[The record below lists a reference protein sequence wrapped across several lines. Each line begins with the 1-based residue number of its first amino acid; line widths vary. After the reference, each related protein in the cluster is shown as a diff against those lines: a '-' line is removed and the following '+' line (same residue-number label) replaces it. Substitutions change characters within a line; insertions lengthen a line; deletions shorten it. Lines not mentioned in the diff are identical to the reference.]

1 MLDDKAQ
8 LEKGM
13 QILGFENTPQ
23 IISKLLI
30 YKELLIKWNNS
41 FNLTSVKNTEIVTH
55 HFLDCLAVIPFIKS
69 STLLDVGTGAGL
81 PGIVIAIVNPDI
93 KVSLIDKVGKKI
105 TFIKRIIAELEI
117 KNIETYHD
125 RVELLTSEE
134 KYDGIISRAFSNM
147 EVFIKSTKHLIKSQ
161 GVWYGMK
168 SKKILDDE
176 MVNINDPWA
185 LEKLDVPFLQAER
198 YLVKVSSS

>member
-93 KVSLIDKVGKKI
+93 KVSLVDKVGKKI
-105 TFIKRIIAELEI
+105 NFIKRIIAELEI
-117 KNIETYHD
+117 KNIEPYHD

-147 EVFIKSTKHLIKSQ
+147 EVFIKSTKHLIKRQ

-176 MVNINDPWA
+176 MVSINDPWA
-185 LEKLDVPFLQAER
+185 LEKLDIPFLEAER

>member
-1 MLDDKAQ
+1 LLDDKAQ

-13 QILGFENTPQ
+13 QILGFENIPQ

-69 STLLDVGTGAGL
+69 SRLLDVGTGAGL

-176 MVNINDPWA
+176 MININDPWA

>member
-125 RVELLTSEE
+125 RVEFLASEE

-176 MVNINDPWA
+176 MININDPWA

>member
-41 FNLTSVKNTEIVTH
+41 FNLTSVKNKEIVTH

-69 STLLDVGTGAGL
+69 SRLLDVGTGAGL

-176 MVNINDPWA
+176 MININDPWT

>member
-13 QILGFENTPQ
+13 QILGFENIPQ

-30 YKELLIKWNNS
+30 YKDLLVKWNNS

-176 MVNINDPWA
+176 MININDPWA

>member
-13 QILGFENTPQ
+13 QILGFENIPQ

-117 KNIETYHD
+117 KNIETYHE

-176 MVNINDPWA
+176 MININDPWA
-185 LEKLDVPFLQAER
+185 LEKLDIPFLQAER

>member
-1 MLDDKAQ
+1 LLDDKAQ

-13 QILGFENTPQ
+13 QILGFENIPQ

-30 YKELLIKWNNS
+30 YKKLLIKWNNS

-55 HFLDCLAVIPFIKS
+55 QFLDCLAVIPFIKS

-105 TFIKRIIAELEI
+105 TFIKRINAELEI

-176 MVNINDPWA
+176 MININDPWT

>member
-13 QILGFENTPQ
+13 QILGFENIPQ

-185 LEKLDVPFLQAER
+185 LEKLDIPFLQAER

>member
-55 HFLDCLAVIPFIKS
+55 HFLDSLAVIPFIKS

-176 MVNINDPWA
+176 MININDPWT

>member
-13 QILGFENTPQ
+13 QILGFENIPQ

-55 HFLDCLAVIPFIKS
+55 HFLDCLAVIPFINS
-69 STLLDVGTGAGL
+69 SRLLDVGTGAGL

-93 KVSLIDKVGKKI
+93 KVSLVDKVGKKI

-147 EVFIKSTKHLIKSQ
+147 EVFIKSTKHLIKTQ

-176 MVNINDPWA
+176 MININDPWA

>member
-13 QILGFENTPQ
+13 QILGFENIPQ
-23 IISKLLI
+23 IIIKLLI
-30 YKELLIKWNNS
+30 FKGLLVKWNNS
-41 FNLTSVKNTEIVTH
+41 FNLTSVTNKEIVTH

-93 KVSLIDKVGKKI
+93 KVSLVDKVGKKI
-105 TFIKRIIAELEI
+105 NFIKRIIAELEI
-117 KNIETYHD
+117 KNIEPYHD

-147 EVFIKSTKHLIKSQ
+147 EVFIKSTKHLIKRQ

-176 MVNINDPWA
+176 MVSINDPWA
-185 LEKLDVPFLQAER
+185 LEKLDIPFLEAER

>member
-13 QILGFENTPQ
+13 QILGFENIPQ

-30 YKELLIKWNNS
+30 YKELLMKWNNS

-69 STLLDVGTGAGL
+69 SRLLDVGTGAGL

-117 KNIETYHD
+117 KNIETYHE

-176 MVNINDPWA
+176 MININDPWV
-185 LEKLDVPFLQAER
+185 LEKLDIPFFTG
-198 YLVKVSSS
+198 

>member
-13 QILGFENTPQ
+13 QILGFENIPQ

-30 YKELLIKWNNS
+30 YKELLMKWNNS

-69 STLLDVGTGAGL
+69 SRLLDVGTGAGL

-176 MVNINDPWA
+176 MININDPWV
-185 LEKLDVPFLQAER
+185 LEKLDIPFLKAER

>member
-13 QILGFENTPQ
+13 QILGFENIPQ

-30 YKELLIKWNNS
+30 YKELLMKWNNS

-93 KVSLIDKVGKKI
+93 KLSLIDKVGKKI

-147 EVFIKSTKHLIKSQ
+147 EVFIKSTKHLIKRQ

-176 MVNINDPWA
+176 MVSINDPWA
-185 LEKLDVPFLQAER
+185 LEKLDVPFLEAER

>member
-1 MLDDKAQ
+1 LLDDKAQ

-41 FNLTSVKNTEIVTH
+41 FNLTSVTNKEIVTH

-93 KVSLIDKVGKKI
+93 KVSLVDKVGKKI
-105 TFIKRIIAELEI
+105 NFIKRIIAELEI
-117 KNIETYHD
+117 KNIEPYHD

-147 EVFIKSTKHLIKSQ
+147 EVFIKSTKHLIKRQ

-176 MVNINDPWA
+176 MVSINDPWA
-185 LEKLDVPFLQAER
+185 LEKLDIPFLEAER

>member
-13 QILGFENTPQ
+13 QILGFENIPQ

-69 STLLDVGTGAGL
+69 SRLLDVGTGAGL

-147 EVFIKSTKHLIKSQ
+147 EVFIKSTKHLIKTQ

-176 MVNINDPWA
+176 MININDPWA

>member
-13 QILGFENTPQ
+13 QILGFENIPQ

-30 YKELLIKWNNS
+30 YKKLLIKWNNS

-105 TFIKRIIAELEI
+105 TFIKRINAELEI

-147 EVFIKSTKHLIKSQ
+147 EVFIKSTKHLIKSR

-168 SKKILDDE
+168 SKKFLDDE
-176 MVNINDPWA
+176 MININDPWT

>member
-13 QILGFENTPQ
+13 QILGFENIPQ

-30 YKELLIKWNNS
+30 YKELLMKWNNS
-41 FNLTSVKNTEIVTH
+41 FNLTSVKNSEIVTH

-69 STLLDVGTGAGL
+69 SRLLDVGTGAGL

-176 MVNINDPWA
+176 MININDPWV
-185 LEKLDVPFLQAER
+185 LEKLDIPFLQAER

>member
-69 STLLDVGTGAGL
+69 SRLLDVGTGAGL

-117 KNIETYHD
+117 KNIEPYHD

-147 EVFIKSTKHLIKSQ
+147 EVFIKSTKHLIKNQ

-176 MVNINDPWA
+176 MININDPWV
-185 LEKLDVPFLQAER
+185 LEKLDIPFLQAER

>member
-13 QILGFENTPQ
+13 QILGFENIPQ

-55 HFLDCLAVIPFIKS
+55 HFLDCLAVIPFINS
-69 STLLDVGTGAGL
+69 SRLLDVGTGAGL

-147 EVFIKSTKHLIKSQ
+147 EVFIKSTKHLIKTQ

-176 MVNINDPWA
+176 MININDPWV
-185 LEKLDVPFLQAER
+185 LEKLDVPFLRAER

>member
-13 QILGFENTPQ
+13 QILGFENIPQ

-55 HFLDCLAVIPFIKS
+55 HFLDCLAVIPFINS
-69 STLLDVGTGAGL
+69 SRLLDVGTGAGL

-105 TFIKRIIAELEI
+105 TFIKRISAELEI

-125 RVELLTSEE
+125 RVELLNSEE

-147 EVFIKSTKHLIKSQ
+147 EVFIKSTKHLIKSR

-176 MVNINDPWA
+176 MVSINDPWA
-185 LEKLDVPFLQAER
+185 LEKLDVPFLEAER

>member
-41 FNLTSVKNTEIVTH
+41 FNLTSVTNKEIVTH

-93 KVSLIDKVGKKI
+93 KVSLVDKVGKKI
-105 TFIKRIIAELEI
+105 NFIKRIIAELEI
-117 KNIETYHD
+117 KNIEPYHD

-147 EVFIKSTKHLIKSQ
+147 EVFIKSTKHLIKRQ

-176 MVNINDPWA
+176 MVSINDPWA

>member
-13 QILGFENTPQ
+13 QILGFENIPQ

-105 TFIKRIIAELEI
+105 TFIKRIIAELDI

-125 RVELLTSEE
+125 RVEFLTSEE

-176 MVNINDPWA
+176 MININDPWA

>member
-41 FNLTSVKNTEIVTH
+41 FNLTSVTNKEIVTH

-93 KVSLIDKVGKKI
+93 KVSLVDKVGKKI
-105 TFIKRIIAELEI
+105 NFIKRIIAELEI
-117 KNIETYHD
+117 KNIEPYHD

-147 EVFIKSTKHLIKSQ
+147 EVFIKSTKHLIKRQ

-176 MVNINDPWA
+176 MININDPWV
-185 LEKLDVPFLQAER
+185 LEKLDVPFLRAER

>member
-13 QILGFENTPQ
+13 QILGFENIPQ

-55 HFLDCLAVIPFIKS
+55 HFLDCLAVIPFINS
-69 STLLDVGTGAGL
+69 SRLLDVGTGAGL

-147 EVFIKSTKHLIKSQ
+147 DVFIKSTKHLIKSR

-176 MVNINDPWA
+176 MININDPWV
-185 LEKLDVPFLQAER
+185 LEKLDIPFLQAER

>member
-13 QILGFENTPQ
+13 QILGFENIPQ

-41 FNLTSVKNTEIVTH
+41 FNLTSVTNKEIVTH

-93 KVSLIDKVGKKI
+93 KVSLVDKVGKKI
-105 TFIKRIIAELEI
+105 NFIKRIIAELEI
-117 KNIETYHD
+117 KNIEPYHD

-147 EVFIKSTKHLIKSQ
+147 EVFIKSTKHLIKRQ

-176 MVNINDPWA
+176 MVSINDPWA

>member
-1 MLDDKAQ
+1 LLDDKAQ

-105 TFIKRIIAELEI
+105 NFIKRIIAELEI
-117 KNIETYHD
+117 KNIEPYHD

-176 MVNINDPWA
+176 MVSINDPWA

>member
-1 MLDDKAQ
+1 LLDDKAQ

-41 FNLTSVKNTEIVTH
+41 FNLTSVTNKEIVTH

-93 KVSLIDKVGKKI
+93 KVSLVDKVGKKI
-105 TFIKRIIAELEI
+105 NFIKRIIAELEI
-117 KNIETYHD
+117 KNIEPYHD

-147 EVFIKSTKHLIKSQ
+147 EVFIKSTKHLIKRQ

-176 MVNINDPWA
+176 MVSINDPWA
-185 LEKLDVPFLQAER
+185 LKKLEVPFLHAER

>member
-13 QILGFENTPQ
+13 QILGLENIPQ

-30 YKELLIKWNNS
+30 YKELLMKWNNS

-69 STLLDVGTGAGL
+69 SRLLDVGTGAGL

-93 KVSLIDKVGKKI
+93 KVSLVDKVGKKI
-105 TFIKRIIAELEI
+105 NFIKRIIAELEI
-117 KNIETYHD
+117 KNIEPYHD

-147 EVFIKSTKHLIKSQ
+147 EVFIKSTKHLIKTQ

-176 MVNINDPWA
+176 MININYPWA
-185 LEKLDVPFLQAER
+185 LEKLDVPFLEAER
-198 YLVKVSSS
+198 YLVKVSNS

>member
-30 YKELLIKWNNS
+30 YKKLLIKWNNS

-93 KVSLIDKVGKKI
+93 KVSLVDKVGKKI
-105 TFIKRIIAELEI
+105 NFIKRIIAELEI
-117 KNIETYHD
+117 KNIEPYHD

-147 EVFIKSTKHLIKSQ
+147 EVFIKSTKHLIKRQ

-176 MVNINDPWA
+176 MVSINDPWA
-185 LEKLDVPFLQAER
+185 LEKLDVPFLEAER

>member
-13 QILGFENTPQ
+13 QILGFENIPQ

-41 FNLTSVKNTEIVTH
+41 FNLTSVTNKEIVTH

-117 KNIETYHD
+117 KNIETYHE

-176 MVNINDPWA
+176 MININDPWT